1 MSLLPLLH
9 VAGFQ
14 KGNRL
19 SKSRE
24 LASALQET
32 SSFLKGRWAGP
43 KHEANNVA
51 ADPTTR
57 LVYDYPSNAG
67 RKAQQ
72 PARGAVPNLRNTEF
86 TSNALHMNM
95 QLAS

>member
-14 KGNRL
+14 QGNRL

-57 LVYDYPSNAG
+57 SLVYI
-67 RKAQQ
+67 RLR
-72 PARGAVPNLRNTEF
+72 PAITGQMQVERHNNQHGVWFQTCAILILLVMRF
-86 TSNALHMNM
+86 T
-95 QLAS
+95 